1 MTLLN
6 VSMAGRR
13 LALALALS
21 LWLGSQISGCALLVG
36 GAVVGSGLVFTD
48 RRTSGI
54 QLEDQNIELK
64 SGGRLRE
71 ALADRGNISITS
83 YNRVVL
89 LTGEVPNEADR
100 LAAEQAVA
108 RIENVRSTVNELA
121 VAGNS
126 ALTSR
131 SGDAILLSKIKARYV
146 DAADLQA
153 NAIKVVVERGNAYLL
168 GRVTEREANR
178 ATELA
183 RQVDGVLK
191 VIRVFELISEAELA
205 ALQPGQAKR

>member
-1 MTLLN
+1 MTLLD

-21 LWLGSQISGCALLVG
+21 LGTQLIGCALVIG

-48 RRTSGI
+48 RRTSGT

-64 SGGRLRE
+64 SAGRLRE
-71 ALADRGNISITS
+71 ALADRGNVSVTS
-83 YNRVVL
+83 YNRTVL
-89 LTGEVPNEADR
+89 LTGEVPTDADR
-100 LAAEQAVA
+100 LAAKQAVA
-108 RIENVRSTVNELA
+108 RIENVRGTVNELA
-121 VAGNS
+121 VMGNS

-131 SGDAILLSKIKARYV
+131 SNDAILLSKIKARYV

-168 GRVTEREANR
+168 GRVSEREANR
-178 ATELA
+178 ATELT
-183 RQVDGVLK
+183 RGVGGVLK
-191 VIRVFELISEAELA
+191 VIRVFETISEAELA
-205 ALQPGQAKR
+205 ALQPGQTKR

>member
-1 MTLLN
+1 MTLLD

-21 LWLGSQISGCALLVG
+21 LGAQLSGCALVIG

-48 RRTSGI
+48 RRTSGT

-64 SGGRLRE
+64 SAGRLRE
-71 ALADRGNISITS
+71 ALADRGNVSVTS
-83 YNRVVL
+83 YNRTVL
-89 LTGEVPNEADR
+89 LTGEVPTDADR

-108 RIENVRSTVNELA
+108 RIENVRGTVNELA
-121 VAGNS
+121 VMGNS

-131 SGDAILLSKIKARYV
+131 SNDAILLSKIKARYV

-168 GRVTEREANR
+168 GRVSEREANR
-178 ATELA
+178 ATELT
-183 RQVDGVLK
+183 RGVGGVLK
-191 VIRVFELISEAELA
+191 VIRVFETISEAELA
-205 ALQPGQAKR
+205 ALQPGQTKR

>member
-1 MTLLN
+1 MTRHNFL
-6 VSMAGRR
+6 MFGRR
-13 LALALALS
+13 LALVLVLV
-21 LWLGSQISGCALLVG
+21 LGSQISGCALLIG

-64 SGGRLRE
+64 SGSRLRD
-71 ALADRGNISITS
+71 AVADRGNISVTS
-83 YNRVVL
+83 YNRTVL
-89 LTGEVPNEADR
+89 LTGEVPSEADR

-108 RIENVRSTVNELA
+108 RIENVRGTVNELA
-121 VAGNS
+121 VIGNS

-153 NAIKVVVERGNAYLL
+153 NAIKVVVERGNAYLM
-168 GRVTEREANR
+168 GRVTEREAGR
-178 ATELA
+178 ATELT
-183 RQVDGVLK
+183 RSVGGVLK
-191 VIRVFELISEAELA
+191 VIRVFETLSEAELA
-205 ALQPGQAKR
+205 ALQPGEPKR

>member
-1 MTLLN
+1 MTRHNFL
-6 VSMAGRR
+6 MFGRR
-13 LALALALS
+13 LALVLVLV
-21 LWLGSQISGCALLVG
+21 LGSQISGCALLIG

-64 SGGRLRE
+64 SGSRLRD
-71 ALADRGNISITS
+71 AVADRGNISVTS
-83 YNRVVL
+83 YNRTVL
-89 LTGEVPNEADR
+89 LTGEVPSEADR

-108 RIENVRSTVNELA
+108 RIENVRGTVNELA
-121 VAGNS
+121 VIGNS

-153 NAIKVVVERGNAYLL
+153 NAIKVVVERGNAYLM
-168 GRVTEREANR
+168 GRVTEREAGR
-178 ATELA
+178 ATELT
-183 RQVDGVLK
+183 RGVGGVLK
-191 VIRVFELISEAELA
+191 VIRVFEPISEAELA
-205 ALQPGQAKR
+205 ALQPSK

>member
-1 MTLLN
+1 MTLLD

-21 LWLGSQISGCALLVG
+21 LGAQISGCALVIG

-48 RRTSGI
+48 RRTSGT

-64 SGGRLRE
+64 SAGRLRE
-71 ALADRGNISITS
+71 ALADRGNVSVTS
-83 YNRVVL
+83 YNRTVL
-89 LTGEVPNEADR
+89 LTGEVPTDADR

-108 RIENVRSTVNELA
+108 RIENVRGTVNELA
-121 VAGNS
+121 VMGNS

-131 SGDAILLSKIKARYV
+131 SNDAILLSKIKARYV

-168 GRVTEREANR
+168 GRVSEREANR
-178 ATELA
+178 ATELT
-183 RQVDGVLK
+183 RGVGGVLK
-191 VIRVFELISEAELA
+191 VIRVFETISEAELA
-205 ALQPGQAKR
+205 ALQPGQTKR